1 MPWGCLLIL
10 IIYPLSEHRQQVERC
25 KGRSLAEEPTWG
37 HGGRAWR
44 ALKKSWAFGPRVDS
58 NTISAP
64 Y

>member
-1 MPWGCLLIL
+1 MPWGCLLTL
-10 IIYPLSEHRQQVERC
+10 IIYPLSDRRQQVARC

-37 HGGRAWR
+37 HGGPAWK
-44 ALKKSWAFGPRVDS
+44 ALKKGWAFGPSVDL